1 MDSSS
6 RAQAGADSSL
16 VRLLLDWGIA
26 EVSSPGPDWAPR
38 LAGWLDAFGAIE
50 LDAAQKSMPQA
61 ASPAASRRAR
71 TAAPEAILRQVRED
85 LETAIAA
92 PDPFEPD
99 LGPLP
104 GEAKRAEASSPDGQ
118 DFRAHRSRYLALQRR
133 MDTKIGT
140 AREKVREALGRAGPE
155 LARLAMLDAAL
166 ERTLGVQMQAR
177 FAALPRLLEL
187 RFARSR
193 EIGSSDPGGPS
204 GPDFA
209 QPAARRGEEDPGRT
223 GACFA
228 RDVEALLRAELE
240 VRLAPV
246 EGMVEAFG
254 RKAGE
259 WR

>member
-1 MDSSS
+1 MHV
-6 RAQAGADSSL
+6 GADSSL
-16 VRLLLDWGIA
+16 VRLLLDWGFA
-26 EVSSPGPDWAPR
+26 EAPAPGPEWAPR

-61 ASPAASRRAR
+61 DSASGAARKLR
-71 TAAPEAILRQVRED
+71 TPAPEAVLRRVREE
-85 LETAIAA
+85 LEAAIAA
-92 PDPFEPD
+92 PDPTEGPQGWAAPSPPPVGVKQAWDGPAPASEPD
-99 LGPLP
+99 AGPLP
-104 GEAKRAEASSPDGQ
+104 GDAKRALASPPDEQ
-118 DFRAHRSRYLALQRR
+118 DFRPHRSRYLALQRR
-133 MDTKIGT
+133 MDTKVGA
-140 AREKVREALGRAGPE
+140 AREKVRDALGRAGPE

-177 FAALPRLLEL
+177 FAVLPRLLEL

-193 EIGSSDPGGPS
+193 EAGPS
-204 GPDFA
+204 D
-209 QPAARRGEEDPGRT
+209 
-223 GACFA
+223 FA
-228 RDVEALLRAELE
+228 RDVAALLRAELD

>member
-1 MDSSS
+1 MH
-6 RAQAGADSSL
+6 AGADSSL
-16 VRLLLDWGIA
+16 VRLLLDWGFA
-26 EVSSPGPDWAPR
+26 EAPSPGPDWAPR

-50 LDAAQKSMPQA
+50 LDAAQKSMPG
-61 ASPAASRRAR
+61 ASSPVTARRAR
-71 TAAPEAILRQVRED
+71 TAAPAAILHQVREE
-85 LETAIAA
+85 LEMAIAA

-99 LGPLP
+99 FGPLP
-104 GEAKRAEASSPDGQ
+104 GDAKRALEPPPDEQG
-118 DFRAHRSRYLALQRR
+118 FRPHRSRYLTLQRR
-133 MDTKIGT
+133 METKVGT
-140 AREKVREALGRAGPE
+140 AREKVREALGRAAPE

-187 RFARSR
+187 RFGRLRQA
-193 EIGSSDPGGPS
+193 GS
-204 GPDFA
+204 
-209 QPAARRGEEDPGRT
+209 
-223 GACFA
+223 CFA
-228 RDVEALLRAELE
+228 RDVEALLRAELD

>member
-1 MDSSS
+1 MH
-6 RAQAGADSSL
+6 AGADSSL
-16 VRLLLDWGIA
+16 VRLLLDWGFA
-26 EVSSPGPDWAPR
+26 EGPSPGPDWAPR

-50 LDAAQKSMPQA
+50 LDAAQKSMPKA
-61 ASPAASRRAR
+61 SSPATARRAR
-71 TAAPEAILRQVRED
+71 TAAPAAILRQVREE
-85 LETAIAA
+85 LEAAIAA
-92 PDPFEPD
+92 SDPFEPD
-99 LGPLP
+99 AGLLLP
-104 GEAKRAEASSPDGQ
+104 GDAKRALEPPPDEQ
-118 DFRAHRSRYLALQRR
+118 DFRPHRSRYLALQRR

-140 AREKVREALGRAGPE
+140 AREKVREALGRAEPE

-193 EIGSSDPGGPS
+193 EAGAV
-204 GPDFA
+204 DFKV
-209 QPAARRGEEDPGRT
+209 D
-223 GACFA
+223 F
-228 RDVEALLRAELE
+228 EALLRAELD